1 MPEEDKIIEIRFH
14 SRGGQ
19 GGWTASQLLALA
31 ALKEGKYMQSFP
43 TFGPERQGAPIQAFT
58 RISEKPINLHANVYY
73 PDVVVVLD
81 PTLLGPSVI
90 EGIKKDTVIIVNTD
104 ESPQE
109 IKKKLGVK
117 DNVVW
122 TVNAT
127 DLAIKILGRAI
138 TNTAM
143 LGAIVKATG
152 IVKLESVLEATK
164 ERFPEE
170 IAEKNIELIK
180 KAYEEAVKG

>member
-1 MPEEDKIIEIRFH
+1 MYKISHISARPF
-14 SRGGQ
+14 
-19 GGWTASQLLALA
+19 AAVAVKALA
-31 ALKEGKYMQSFP
+31 PAAAAPTQALKALCSDS
-43 TFGPERQGAPIQAFT
+43 TAT
-58 RISEKPINLHANVYY
+58 NS
-73 PDVVVVLD
+73 
-81 PTLLGPSVI
+81 
-90 EGIKKDTVIIVNTD
+90 
-104 ESPQE
+104 
-109 IKKKLGVK
+109 
-117 DNVVW
+117 VW

-152 IVKLESVLEATK
+152 VVKLESIIEATK